1 MKNSEQ
7 PIYPIIIE
15 QATSRY
21 ATVPDTILECKSSG
35 LTKREYFAAMAMQGY
50 LASYGPTEP
59 ANSQHVAEKAVECAD
74 ALLTELEKSNQ

>member
-7 PIYPIIIE
+7 PAYP
-15 QATSRY
+15 T
-21 ATVPDTILECKSSG
+21 PDCEVSGAALQYLG

-50 LASYGPTEP
+50 LASYGPAEP
-59 ANSQHVAEKAVECAD
+59 VNSQHVAEKAVKCAG

>member
-7 PIYPIIIE
+7 PAYP
-15 QATSRY
+15 T
-21 ATVPDTILECKSSG
+21 PDCEVSGTALQYLG

-50 LASYGPTEP
+50 LASYGPNEP
-59 ANSQHVAEKAVECAD
+59 VNSESAAKKAVKLAD